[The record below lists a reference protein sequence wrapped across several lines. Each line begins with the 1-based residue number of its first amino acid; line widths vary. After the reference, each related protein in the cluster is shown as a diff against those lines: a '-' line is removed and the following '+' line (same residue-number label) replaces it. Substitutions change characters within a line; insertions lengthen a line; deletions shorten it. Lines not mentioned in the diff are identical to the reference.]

1 MIRSIVTTLVATTL
15 FLSVGCSSSSK
26 KAKEGEDLGPITSEA
41 MNFDSNGSD
50 SGKIDGL
57 QTVNFA
63 YDQASLDEAA
73 KGTLQS
79 NAEWMKKN
87 NNVTMQ
93 IEGHCDSRGSV
104 EYNLAL
110 GERRAKT
117 VKNYLITLGIDGNR
131 MKIISY
137 GKEKPLVE
145 GDTDDAYSKNRRA
158 NFIPL
163 PN

>member
-1 MIRSIVTTLVATTL
+1 
-15 FLSVGCSSSSK
+15 
-26 KAKEGEDLGPITSEA
+26 
-41 MNFDSNGSD
+41 MNFDSSGSD

-63 YDQASLDEAA
+63 YDQASIDEAGKA
-73 KGTLQS
+73 TLNG

-87 NNVTMQ
+87 KNVIMQ
-93 IEGHCDSRGSV
+93 IEGHCDARGSV

-117 VKNYLITLGIDGNR
+117 VKNYLVTLGVDGAR

-145 GDTDDAYSKNRRA
+145 GDTEDAFSKNRRA